1 MLVKSEHVERAVAEV
16 SAGAGRSE
24 HVAEVVGGFMRRQPM
39 IGHYVQAHR
48 TELGS
53 VEGVVL
59 ALLHAHVVA
68 RCVEVARGRVLR
80 PVSAADLDAAA
91 KAGRPA
97 LASTEPELDGYL
109 EGNVVKDDP
118 TLGKVRDQA
127 LSLLRL
133 VARAILDQLGGT

>member
-1 MLVKSEHVERAVAEV
+1 MLVKSEHVERVVTEV

-24 HVAEVVGGFMRRQPM
+24 HVAEVVGAFMRRQPM

-59 ALLHAHVVA
+59 ALLHAHVLA

-80 PVSAADLDAAA
+80 PVTAADLDAAA
-91 KAGRPA
+91 KPERPA
-97 LASTEPELDGYL
+97 LAAAEPELEGYL
-109 EGNVVKDDP
+109 DGNIVKDDP
-118 TLGKVRDQA
+118 TLGKVREQA
-127 LSLLRL
+127 LTLLRL
-133 VARAILDQLGGT
+133 VARAILDQVAT